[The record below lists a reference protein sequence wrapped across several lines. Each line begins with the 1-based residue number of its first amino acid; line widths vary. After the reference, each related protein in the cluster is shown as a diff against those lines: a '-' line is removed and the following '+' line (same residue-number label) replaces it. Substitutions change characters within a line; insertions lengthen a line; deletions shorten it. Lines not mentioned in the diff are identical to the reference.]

1 MKKCPQKHIVL
12 LPFTWSCFPCLFILL
27 PGIQGI
33 LYWPVNWTQAKGK
46 DFRKQFLQ
54 VSEQKRP
61 PVQNKKETLKKMNV
75 ISRVITLCYSTCPG
89 FVLASAAHIQSA
101 QVSTQNNKTKA
112 SKEKRTMVHSKKK
125 VIDDVPEEEQ
135 TLDILGKDL
144 K

>member
-1 MKKCPQKHIVL
+1 M
-12 LPFTWSCFPCLFILL
+12 WFPELSHC
-27 PGIQGI
+27 
-33 LYWPVNWTQAKGK
+33 A
-46 DFRKQFLQ
+46 
-54 VSEQKRP
+54 
-61 PVQNKKETLKKMNV
+61 
-75 ISRVITLCYSTCPG
+75 
-89 FVLASAAHIQSA
+89 IQSA